1 MLQGGETM
9 ATSPV
14 GVSTGTYY
22 YNNNS
27 ATKKTGSSNLGRDE
41 FLKILITQIS
51 HQDPTQPLQD
61 KEFIAQ
67 MAQFTSVEQMT
78 NMANEMKL
86 MRQSIGWASSLIGK
100 SINWTLLDSETQQP
114 VVKMGKVEAINIKEG
129 NQYANVDGQN
139 VPLEQIS
146 KIWDE

>member
-1 MLQGGETM
+1 M
-9 ATSPV
+9 ASPV
-14 GVSTGTYY
+14 GVSNGSFY
-22 YNNNS
+22 YNN
-27 ATKKTGSSNLGRDE
+27 TTRKTGPSNLGRDE

-67 MAQFTSVEQMT
+67 MAQFTSVEQLS
-78 NMANEMKL
+78 NMAAEMKAL
-86 MRQSIGWASSLIGK
+86 RQSIGWSSSLIGK
-100 SINWTLLDSETQQP
+100 SINWTLTDAETQQP
-114 VVKMGKVEAINIKEG
+114 VVKTGKVTAINIKEG
-129 NQYANVDGQN
+129 NQYVHVAGQD

>member
-1 MLQGGETM
+1 M
-9 ATSPV
+9 ASPV
-14 GVSTGTYY
+14 GVSNGSYY
-22 YNNNS
+22 YNNS
-27 ATKKTGSSNLGRDE
+27 STKKTGSNNMGRDE
-41 FLKILITQIS
+41 FLKILVTQIS

-67 MAQFTSVEQMT
+67 MAQFTSVEQMSA
-78 NMANEMKL
+78 MANEMKL

-100 SINWTLLDSETQQP
+100 SINWTLVDSETQQP
-114 VVKMGKVEAINIKEG
+114 VVKTGKVEAINIKDG
-129 NQYANVDGQN
+129 NQYVNVDGQN

>member
-1 MLQGGETM
+1 NEEEREL
-9 ATSPV
+9 AAPV
-14 GVSTGTYY
+14 GASNGSYY
-22 YNNNS
+22 YNN
-27 ATKKTGSSNLGRDE
+27 TTRKTGSNNLGRDE

-78 NMANEMKL
+78 AMATEMRL

-114 VVKMGKVEAINIKEG
+114 VVKTGKVEAINIKEG
-129 NQYANVDGQN
+129 NQYVLADGQD
-139 VPLEQIS
+139 VPLEQIT